1 LFAVLEKQHY
11 GLLFNSVLFV
21 TRAASL
27 IVGGMTGDVRF
38 TLLLFASTGVACY
51 GFLCFWLISKAELP
65 VMRAFYQIVKYSI
78 YSSPL
83 LISIALVKWLLGVQE
98 MGVLLLG
105 LCALLVYY
113 FLVMRRDKELRKP
126 IDMLLQRVGFI
137 K

>member
-1 LFAVLEKQHY
+1 
-11 GLLFNSVLFV
+11 
-21 TRAASL
+21 
-27 IVGGMTGDVRF
+27 
-38 TLLLFASTGVACY
+38 
-51 GFLCFWLISKAELP
+51 
-65 VMRAFYQIVKYSI
+65 MRAFYQIVKYSI